1 MWKKLAI
8 WKFDLTRAVFY
19 LYRIKG
25 VRRLHFEK
33 KTSFEIQIKKLKKN
47 KKKIRLFW
55 VYKLNG

>member
-8 WKFDLTRAVFY
+8 WKFDLTRNVFY

-25 VRRLHFEK
+25 VHRIHFEK
-33 KTSFEIQIKKLKKN
+33 KKN
-47 KKKIRLFW
+47 IFWNPNQETQQKKIRLFW